1 MNPVDFIAH
10 LRSVLG
16 PTQVLGAD
24 LAAHGGSISATC

>member
-1 MNPVDFIAH
+1 MTPVDLIAH

-16 PTQVLGAD
+16 TD